1 MKILFGPVSSRRFG
15 RSLGIDLSPS
25 KKQCNFDCVYCE
37 LDPKKAQEKQDEI
50 ISIDKIISEVKV
62 MLEKNVEFDFLTL
75 TANGEPSLYP
85 YLNELILSLRSI
97 AKDKKLL
104 ILSNGTAVLDEDKFN
119 ALLKLD
125 VVKFS
130 LDSAVAKTFYRIDRA
145 LKNIDLEKMIEK
157 MADFRARF
165 NGDLIM
171 EILVVKDL
179 NDNEEEFEAL
189 NQALKK
195 IMPLR
200 VDLSTIDRPPA
211 YAVKKVSEEKLLE
224 LSKLIDS
231 TPVLLAKRHYEGEK
245 LSFNEE
251 ELLKMLHLRS
261 QSEID
266 IEVKFDE
273 QSKTLLNQLIKEKKV
288 KILDL
293 AGVKFV
299 RGILKKNM

>member
-37 LDPKKAQEKQDEI
+37 LDPKKGQEKQDEI
-50 ISIDKIISEVKV
+50 ISIDKIISEVKA

-85 YLNELILSLRSI
+85 HLNELILSLRSI

-130 LDSAVAKTFYRIDRA
+130 LDSAVAKTFYRVDRA

-179 NDNEEEFEAL
+179 NDNEEEFKAL

-195 IMPLR
+195 IAPLR

-266 IEVKFDE
+266 VEVKFDE

-293 AGVKFV
+293 AGVKFYKV
-299 RGILKKNM
+299 

>member
-1 MKILFGPVSSRRFG
+1 MKILFGPINSRRFG
-15 RSLGIDLSPS
+15 RSLGVDLSPS

-37 LDPKKAQEKQDEI
+37 LEAQKPQAKQDEI
-50 ISIDKIISEVKV
+50 VSVEEIVLEVQNI
-62 MLEKNVEFDFLTL
+62 LEKNISFDFLTL

-85 YLNELILSLRSI
+85 HLEELISSLRKI

-104 ILSNGTAVLDEDKFN
+104 ILSNGTAVLDQDKFN

-130 LDSAVAKTFYRIDRA
+130 LDSAIPKTFYRIDRA

-157 MADFRARF
+157 MAEFKTQF
-165 NGDLIM
+165 KGDLVM

-179 NDNEEEFEAL
+179 NDNEEEFIAL
-189 NQALKK
+189 NQALAK
-195 IMPLR
+195 IAPLR

-211 YAVKKVSEEKLLE
+211 YAVKKVSEERLLE
-224 LSKLIDS
+224 LSKLITS
-231 TPVLLAKRHYEGEK
+231 TPVLLPKRHYEGEK
-245 LSFNEE
+245 LNFNEE

-266 IEVKFDE
+266 IENKLDNASQV
-273 QSKTLLNQLIKEKKV
+273 LLDKLIKEEKV
-288 KILDL
+288 KILNL
-293 AGVKFV
+293 AGVKFY
-299 RGILKKNM
+299 KA

>member
-62 MLEKNVEFDFLTL
+62 VLEKNVEFDFLTL

-85 YLNELILSLRSI
+85 HLNELILSLRSI

-200 VDLSTIDRPPA
+200 VDLNTIDRPPA

-293 AGVKFV
+293 AGVKFY
-299 RGILKKNM
+299 KA

>member
-1 MKILFGPVSSRRFG
+1 MKILFGPINSRRFG

-37 LDPKKAQEKQDEI
+37 LEAQKPQVKQDEI
-50 ISIDKIISEVKV
+50 VSVEEIVLEVQNI
-62 MLEKNVEFDFLTL
+62 LEKNISFDFLTL

-85 YLNELILSLRSI
+85 HLEELISSLRKI

-104 ILSNGTAVLDEDKFN
+104 ILSNGTAVLDQDKFN

-130 LDSAVAKTFYRIDRA
+130 LDSAISKTFYRIDRA
-145 LKNIDLEKMIEK
+145 LKNIDLEKMIKK
-157 MADFRARF
+157 MAEFKTQF
-165 NGDLIM
+165 KGDLVM

-179 NDNEEEFEAL
+179 NDNEEEFIAL
-189 NQALKK
+189 NQALAK
-195 IMPLR
+195 IAPLR

-224 LSKLIDS
+224 LSKLITS
-231 TPVLLAKRHYEGEK
+231 TPVLLPKRHYEGEK
-245 LSFNEE
+245 LNFNEE

-266 IEVKFDE
+266 IENKLDKASQV
-273 QSKTLLNQLIKEKKV
+273 LLDKLIKEEKV
-288 KILDL
+288 KILNL
-293 AGVKFV
+293 AGVKFY
-299 RGILKKNM
+299 KA

>member
-1 MKILFGPVSSRRFG
+1 MKILFGPINSRRFG

-37 LDPKKAQEKQDEI
+37 LEAQKPQAKQGEI
-50 ISIDKIISEVKV
+50 VSVEEIVLEVQNI
-62 MLEKNVEFDFLTL
+62 LEKNISFDFLTL

-85 YLNELILSLRSI
+85 HLEELISSLRKI

-104 ILSNGTAVLDEDKFN
+104 ILSNGTAVLDQDKFN

-130 LDSAVAKTFYRIDRA
+130 LDSAIPKTFYRIDRA

-157 MADFRARF
+157 MAEFKTQF
-165 NGDLIM
+165 KGDLVM

-179 NDNEEEFEAL
+179 NDNEEEFVAL
-189 NQALKK
+189 NQALAK
-195 IMPLR
+195 IAPLR

-211 YAVKKVSEEKLLE
+211 YAVKKVSEERLLE
-224 LSKLIDS
+224 LSKLITS
-231 TPVLLAKRHYEGEK
+231 TPVLLPKRHYEGEK
-245 LSFNEE
+245 LNFNEE

-266 IEVKFDE
+266 IENKLDNASQV
-273 QSKTLLNQLIKEKKV
+273 LLDKLIKEEKV
-288 KILDL
+288 KILNL
-293 AGVKFV
+293 AGVKFY
-299 RGILKKNM
+299 KA

>member
-179 NDNEEEFEAL
+179 NDNEEEFKAL

-231 TPVLLAKRHYEGEK
+231 TPILLAKRHYEGEK

-293 AGVKFV
+293 AGVKFYKV
-299 RGILKKNM
+299 

>member
-1 MKILFGPVSSRRFG
+1 MKILFGPINSRRFG

-37 LDPKKAQEKQDEI
+37 LEAQKPQAKQDEI
-50 ISIDKIISEVKV
+50 VSVEEIVLEVQNI
-62 MLEKNVEFDFLTL
+62 LEKNISFDFLTL

-85 YLNELILSLRSI
+85 HLEELISSLRKI

-104 ILSNGTAVLDEDKFN
+104 ILSNGTAVLDQDKFN

-130 LDSAVAKTFYRIDRA
+130 LDSAISKTFYRIDRA

-157 MADFRARF
+157 MAEFKTQF
-165 NGDLIM
+165 KGDLVM

-179 NDNEEEFEAL
+179 NDNEEEFIAL
-189 NQALKK
+189 NQALAK
-195 IMPLR
+195 IAPLR

-211 YAVKKVSEEKLLE
+211 YVVKKVSEERLLE
-224 LSKLIDS
+224 LSKLITS
-231 TPVLLAKRHYEGEK
+231 TPVLLPKRHYEGEK
-245 LSFNEE
+245 LNFNEE

-266 IEVKFDE
+266 IENKLDKASQV
-273 QSKTLLNQLIKEKKV
+273 LLDKLIKEEKV
-288 KILDL
+288 KILNL
-293 AGVKFV
+293 AGVKFY
-299 RGILKKNM
+299 KA

>member
-1 MKILFGPVSSRRFG
+1 MKILFGPINSRRFG

-37 LDPKKAQEKQDEI
+37 LEAQKPQAKQDEI
-50 ISIDKIISEVKV
+50 VSVEEIVLEVQNI
-62 MLEKNVEFDFLTL
+62 LEKNISFDFLTL

-85 YLNELILSLRSI
+85 HLEELISSLRKI

-104 ILSNGTAVLDEDKFN
+104 ILSNGTAVLDQDKFN

-130 LDSAVAKTFYRIDRA
+130 LDSAILKTFYRIDRA

-157 MADFRARF
+157 MAEFKTQF
-165 NGDLIM
+165 KGDLVM

-179 NDNEEEFEAL
+179 NDNEEEFIAL
-189 NQALKK
+189 NQALAK
-195 IMPLR
+195 ITPLR

-211 YAVKKVSEEKLLE
+211 YAVKKVSEERLLE
-224 LSKLIDS
+224 LSKLITS
-231 TPVLLAKRHYEGEK
+231 TPVLLPKRHYEGEK
-245 LSFNEE
+245 LNFNEE

-266 IEVKFDE
+266 IENKLNKASQV
-273 QSKTLLNQLIKEKKV
+273 LLDKLIKEEKV
-288 KILDL
+288 KILNL
-293 AGVKFV
+293 AGVKFY
-299 RGILKKNM
+299 KA

>member
-1 MKILFGPVSSRRFG
+1 MKILFGPINSRRFG

-37 LDPKKAQEKQDEI
+37 LEAQKPQAKQDEI
-50 ISIDKIISEVKV
+50 VSVEEIVLEVQNI
-62 MLEKNVEFDFLTL
+62 LEKNISFDFLTL

-85 YLNELILSLRSI
+85 HLEELISSLRKI

-104 ILSNGTAVLDEDKFN
+104 ILSNGTAVLDQDKFN

-130 LDSAVAKTFYRIDRA
+130 LDSAISKTFYRIDRA

-157 MADFRARF
+157 MIEFKTQF
-165 NGDLIM
+165 KGDLVM

-179 NDNEEEFEAL
+179 NDNEEEFVAL
-189 NQALKK
+189 NQALAK
-195 IMPLR
+195 IAPLR

-211 YAVKKVSEEKLLE
+211 YAVKKVSEERLLE
-224 LSKLIDS
+224 LSKLITS
-231 TPVLLAKRHYEGEK
+231 TPVLLPKRHYEGEK
-245 LSFNEE
+245 SNFNEE

-266 IEVKFDE
+266 IENKLDKASQV
-273 QSKTLLNQLIKEKKV
+273 LLDKLIKEEKV
-288 KILDL
+288 KILNL
-293 AGVKFV
+293 AGVKFY
-299 RGILKKNM
+299 KA

>member
-1 MKILFGPVSSRRFG
+1 MKILFGPINSRRFG

-37 LDPKKAQEKQDEI
+37 LEAQKPQEKQDEI
-50 ISIDKIISEVKV
+50 VSVEEIILEVQGA
-62 MLEKNVEFDFLTL
+62 LEKNVPFDFLTL

-85 YLNELILSLRSI
+85 HLDELISSLRKI

-104 ILSNGTAVLDEDKFN
+104 ILSNGTAVLDGDKFN

-179 NDNEEEFEAL
+179 NDNEEEFIAL
-189 NQALKK
+189 NQALAK
-195 IMPLR
+195 IAPLR

-211 YAVKKVSEEKLLE
+211 YAVKKISEERLLE
-224 LSKLIDS
+224 LSKLITS
-231 TPVLLAKRHYEGEK
+231 TPVLLPKRHYEGEK
-245 LSFNEE
+245 LNFNEE

-266 IEVKFDE
+266 IENKLD
-273 QSKTLLNQLIKEKKV
+273 KTSQLLLDKLIKEEKI
-288 KILDL
+288 KILNL
-293 AGVKFV
+293 AGVKFY
-299 RGILKKNM
+299 KA

>member
-62 MLEKNVEFDFLTL
+62 VLEKNVEFDFLTL

-85 YLNELILSLRSI
+85 HLNELILSLRSI

-231 TPVLLAKRHYEGEK
+231 TPILLAKRHYEGEK

-293 AGVKFV
+293 AGVKFY
-299 RGILKKNM
+299 KA

>member
-130 LDSAVAKTFYRIDRA
+130 LDSAVTKTFYRIDRT

-293 AGVKFV
+293 AGVKFYKV
-299 RGILKKNM
+299 

>member
-1 MKILFGPVSSRRFG
+1 MKILFGPINSRRFG

-37 LDPKKAQEKQDEI
+37 LEAQKPQAKQDEI
-50 ISIDKIISEVKV
+50 VSVEEIVLEVQNT
-62 MLEKNVEFDFLTL
+62 LEKNISFDFLTL

-85 YLNELILSLRSI
+85 HLEELISSLRKI

-104 ILSNGTAVLDEDKFN
+104 ILSNGTAVLDQDKFN

-130 LDSAVAKTFYRIDRA
+130 LDSAIPKTFYRIDRA

-157 MADFRARF
+157 MAEFKTQF
-165 NGDLIM
+165 KGDLVM

-179 NDNEEEFEAL
+179 NDNEEEFIAL
-189 NQALKK
+189 NQALAK
-195 IMPLR
+195 IAPLR

-211 YAVKKVSEEKLLE
+211 YAVKKVSEERLLE
-224 LSKLIDS
+224 LSKLITS
-231 TPVLLAKRHYEGEK
+231 TPVLLPKRHYEGEK
-245 LSFNEE
+245 INFNEE

-266 IEVKFDE
+266 IENKLDKASQV
-273 QSKTLLNQLIKEKKV
+273 LLDKLIKEEKV
-288 KILDL
+288 KILNL
-293 AGVKFV
+293 AGVKFY
-299 RGILKKNM
+299 KA

>member
-15 RSLGIDLSPS
+15 RSFGIDLSPS

-179 NDNEEEFEAL
+179 NDNEEEFKAL

-293 AGVKFV
+293 AGVKFYKV
-299 RGILKKNM
+299 

>member
-15 RSLGIDLSPS
+15 RSLGIDLSPN

-179 NDNEEEFEAL
+179 NDNEEEFKAL

-266 IEVKFDE
+266 IEVKFDK

-293 AGVKFV
+293 AGVKFY
-299 RGILKKNM
+299 KA

>member
-179 NDNEEEFEAL
+179 NDNEEEFKAL

-224 LSKLIDS
+224 LSKLINS

-293 AGVKFV
+293 AGVKFYKV
-299 RGILKKNM
+299 

>member
-130 LDSAVAKTFYRIDRA
+130 LDSAVTKTFYRIDRA

-179 NDNEEEFEAL
+179 NDNEEEFKAL

-293 AGVKFV
+293 AGVKFYKV
-299 RGILKKNM
+299 

>member
-1 MKILFGPVSSRRFG
+1 MKILFGPINSRRFG

-37 LDPKKAQEKQDEI
+37 LEAQKPQAKQDEI
-50 ISIDKIISEVKV
+50 VSVEEIVLEVQNI
-62 MLEKNVEFDFLTL
+62 LEKNISFDFLTL

-85 YLNELILSLRSI
+85 HLEELISSLRKI

-104 ILSNGTAVLDEDKFN
+104 ILSNGTAVLDQNKFN

-125 VVKFS
+125 MVKFS
-130 LDSAVAKTFYRIDRA
+130 LDSAISKTFYRIDRA

-157 MADFRARF
+157 MAEFKTQF
-165 NGDLIM
+165 KGDLVM

-179 NDNEEEFEAL
+179 NDNEEEFIAL
-189 NQALKK
+189 NQALAK
-195 IMPLR
+195 IAPLR

-211 YAVKKVSEEKLLE
+211 YAVKKVSEERLLE
-224 LSKLIDS
+224 LSKLITS
-231 TPVLLAKRHYEGEK
+231 TPVLLPKRHYEGEK
-245 LSFNEE
+245 LNFNEE

-266 IEVKFDE
+266 IENKLDKASQV
-273 QSKTLLNQLIKEKKV
+273 LLDKLIKEEKV
-288 KILDL
+288 KILNL
-293 AGVKFV
+293 AGVKFY
-299 RGILKKNM
+299 KA

>member
-1 MKILFGPVSSRRFG
+1 MKILFGPVNSRRFG
-15 RSLGIDLSPS
+15 RSLGIDLSPN

-179 NDNEEEFEAL
+179 NDNEEEFKAL

-266 IEVKFDE
+266 IEVKFDK

-293 AGVKFV
+293 AGVKFYKV
-299 RGILKKNM
+299 

>member
-15 RSLGIDLSPS
+15 RSLGIDLSPN

-179 NDNEEEFEAL
+179 NDNEEEFKAL

-231 TPVLLAKRHYEGEK
+231 TPILLAKRHYEGEK

-266 IEVKFDE
+266 IEVKFDK

-293 AGVKFV
+293 AGVKFYKV
-299 RGILKKNM
+299 

>member
-50 ISIDKIISEVKV
+50 ISIDKIISEVKA
-62 MLEKNVEFDFLTL
+62 MFEKNVKFDFLTL

-85 YLNELILSLRSI
+85 HLNELILSLRSI

-130 LDSAVAKTFYRIDRA
+130 LDSAVTKTFYRIDRA

-165 NGDLIM
+165 NGNLIM

-179 NDNEEEFEAL
+179 NDNEEEFKAL

-266 IEVKFDE
+266 IEAKFDE

-293 AGVKFV
+293 AGVKFYKV
-299 RGILKKNM
+299 

>member
-37 LDPKKAQEKQDEI
+37 LDPKKTQEKQDEI
-50 ISIDKIISEVKV
+50 ISIDKIVSEVKA

-85 YLNELILSLRSI
+85 YLNELISSLRSI

-104 ILSNGTAVLDEDKFN
+104 ILSNGTAVLDENKFN

-130 LDSAVAKTFYRIDRA
+130 LDSAIAKTFYRIDRA
-145 LKNIDLEKMIEK
+145 LKNINLEKMIEK

-179 NDNEEEFEAL
+179 NDNEKEFKAL

-211 YAVKKVSEEKLLE
+211 YAVKKISEEKLLE

-231 TPVLLAKRHYEGEK
+231 TPILLAKRHYEGEK

-293 AGVKFV
+293 AGVKFY
-299 RGILKKNM
+299 KA

>member
-62 MLEKNVEFDFLTL
+62 VLEKNVEFDFLTL

-85 YLNELILSLRSI
+85 HLNELILSLRSI

-266 IEVKFDE
+266 IEVRFDE

-293 AGVKFV
+293 AGVKFY
-299 RGILKKNM
+299 KA

>member
-1 MKILFGPVSSRRFG
+1 MKILFGPINSRRFG

-37 LDPKKAQEKQDEI
+37 LEAQKPQAKQDEI
-50 ISIDKIISEVKV
+50 VSVEEIVLEVQNI
-62 MLEKNVEFDFLTL
+62 LEKNISFDFLTL

-85 YLNELILSLRSI
+85 HLEELISSLRKI

-104 ILSNGTAVLDEDKFN
+104 ILSNGTAVLDQDKFN

-130 LDSAVAKTFYRIDRA
+130 LDSAISKTFYRIDRA

-157 MADFRARF
+157 MAEFKIQF
-165 NGDLIM
+165 KGDLVM

-179 NDNEEEFEAL
+179 NDNEEEFIAL
-189 NQALKK
+189 NQALAK
-195 IMPLR
+195 IAPLR

-211 YAVKKVSEEKLLE
+211 YAVKKVSEERLLE
-224 LSKLIDS
+224 LSKLITS
-231 TPVLLAKRHYEGEK
+231 TPVLLPKRHYEGEK
-245 LSFNEE
+245 LNFNEE

-266 IEVKFDE
+266 IENKLDKASQV
-273 QSKTLLNQLIKEKKV
+273 LLDKLIKEEKV
-288 KILDL
+288 KILNL
-293 AGVKFV
+293 AGVKFY
-299 RGILKKNM
+299 KA

>member
-62 MLEKNVEFDFLTL
+62 VLEKNVEFDFLTL

-85 YLNELILSLRSI
+85 HLNELILSLRSI

-119 ALLKLD
+119 ASLKLD

-179 NDNEEEFEAL
+179 NDNEEEFKAL

-211 YAVKKVSEEKLLE
+211 YAVKKVSEKKLLE

-293 AGVKFV
+293 AGVKFYKV
-299 RGILKKNM
+299 

>member
-50 ISIDKIISEVKV
+50 INIDKIISEVKV

-293 AGVKFV
+293 AGVKFYKV
-299 RGILKKNM
+299 

>member
-15 RSLGIDLSPS
+15 RSLGIDLSPN

-50 ISIDKIISEVKV
+50 ISIDKIISEVKA
-62 MLEKNVEFDFLTL
+62 MLEKNIEFDFLTL

-179 NDNEEEFEAL
+179 NDNEEEFKAL

-293 AGVKFV
+293 AGVKFYKV
-299 RGILKKNM
+299 

>member
-1 MKILFGPVSSRRFG
+1 MKILFGPINSRRFG

-37 LDPKKAQEKQDEI
+37 LEAQKPQAKQDEI
-50 ISIDKIISEVKV
+50 VSVEEIVLEVQNI
-62 MLEKNVEFDFLTL
+62 LEKNISFDFLTL

-85 YLNELILSLRSI
+85 HLEELISSLRKI

-104 ILSNGTAVLDEDKFN
+104 ILSNGTAVLDQDKFN

-130 LDSAVAKTFYRIDRA
+130 LDSAIPKTFYRIDRA

-157 MADFRARF
+157 MAEFKTQF
-165 NGDLIM
+165 KGDLVM

-179 NDNEEEFEAL
+179 SDNEEEFIAL
-189 NQALKK
+189 NQALAK
-195 IMPLR
+195 IAPLR

-211 YAVKKVSEEKLLE
+211 YAVKKVSEERLLE
-224 LSKLIDS
+224 LSKLITS
-231 TPVLLAKRHYEGEK
+231 TPVLLPKRHYEGEK
-245 LSFNEE
+245 LNFNEE

-266 IEVKFDE
+266 IENKLDKASQV
-273 QSKTLLNQLIKEKKV
+273 LLDKLIKEEKV
-288 KILDL
+288 KILNL
-293 AGVKFV
+293 AGVKFY
-299 RGILKKNM
+299 KA

>member
-1 MKILFGPVSSRRFG
+1 MKILFGPINSRRFG

-37 LDPKKAQEKQDEI
+37 LEAQKPQAKQDEI
-50 ISIDKIISEVKV
+50 VSVEEIVLEVQNI
-62 MLEKNVEFDFLTL
+62 LEKNISFDFLTL

-85 YLNELILSLRSI
+85 HLEELISSLRKI

-104 ILSNGTAVLDEDKFN
+104 ILSNGTAVLDQDKFN

-130 LDSAVAKTFYRIDRA
+130 LDSAIPKTFYRIDRA

-157 MADFRARF
+157 MAEFKTQF
-165 NGDLIM
+165 KGDLVM

-179 NDNEEEFEAL
+179 NDNEEEFIAL
-189 NQALKK
+189 NQALAK
-195 IMPLR
+195 IAPLR

-211 YAVKKVSEEKLLE
+211 YAVKKVSEERLLE
-224 LSKLIDS
+224 LSKLITS
-231 TPVLLAKRHYEGEK
+231 TPILLPKRHYEGEK
-245 LSFNEE
+245 LNFNEE

-266 IEVKFDE
+266 IENKLDKASQV
-273 QSKTLLNQLIKEKKV
+273 LLDKLIKEEKV
-288 KILDL
+288 KILNL
-293 AGVKFV
+293 AGVKFY
-299 RGILKKNM
+299 KA